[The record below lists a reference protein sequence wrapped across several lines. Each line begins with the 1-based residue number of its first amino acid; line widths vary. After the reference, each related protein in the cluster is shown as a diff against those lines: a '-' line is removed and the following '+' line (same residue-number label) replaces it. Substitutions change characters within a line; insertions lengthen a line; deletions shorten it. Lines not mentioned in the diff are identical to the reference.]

1 MDIQLYMAA
10 ISISFSIPFKK
21 GTKKNSTKG
30 FDDLSL
36 FLLGFHQ
43 SSFVLFTFIY
53 KLTQECDRLQFILF
67 TFYIKVLGARN

>member
-21 GTKKNSTKG
+21 GQKRTARKALMIYP
-30 FDDLSL
+30 F

-43 SSFVLFTFIY
+43 SSFVLLKFSY
-53 KLTQECDRLQFILF
+53 KLTQGCDSLQFILF
-67 TFYIKVLGARN
+67 TFYIKVFDVKN